1 MRVLQVMAGAEF
13 GGAEA
18 FFVRLV
24 LALSRAG
31 LNQRVVIREHPARA
45 QALKAGGIEPV
56 ELAFGGLLE
65 WRTPGALKKEIA
77 AYRPDI
83 VMTWMNRATHKCP
96 AGNFVHVARLGGYYD
111 LKYYRKCDHLIA
123 NTEDIR
129 DYLVTGGWS
138 GERAHHLPNFVA
150 GEKAEPAPRKQ
161 FYTPEGAPLVVAL
174 GRLHEN
180 KAFDVLL
187 EAMARVPDAYLWIA
201 GDGPLRQE
209 LEQKAESLAVKPRTR
224 FLGWREDTAAL
235 LAAAD
240 VFVCPSRHEP
250 LGNVVIEA
258 WAQGVPVIAADS
270 YGPGTLIDNWETGIL
285 VPVDDAA
292 IMGKAIR
299 NLLEDDKLSRRIA
312 RQGRQAYKND
322 FAEKKVVAQYMDFFE
337 SVLEATRGATGETDK
352 NRGDKA
358 GQGAP

>member
-1 MRVLQVMAGAEF
+1 MRVLQVMAGSEF

-24 LALSRAG
+24 LALHRAG
-31 LNQRVVIREHPARA
+31 LDQRVVIRGHPARA

-56 ELAFGGLLE
+56 ELDFGGLLD

-83 VMTWMNRATHKCP
+83 VLTWMNRATDKCP
-96 AGNFVHVARLGGYYD
+96 KGNFVHVARLGGYYD
-111 LKYYRKCDHLIA
+111 LKYYRQCDHLIA

-129 DYLVTGGWS
+129 EYLVGGGWPA
-138 GERAHHLPNFVA
+138 ERAHYLPNFVA
-150 GEKAEPAPRKQ
+150 GDKVKPAPRAP
-161 FYTPEGAPLVVAL
+161 FYTPEGAPLLVAL

-187 EAMARVPDAYLWIA
+187 EAMSRIPEAYLWIA
-201 GDGPLRQE
+201 GDGPLREE
-209 LEQKAESLAVKPRTR
+209 LEKTAEVNGVKPRVR

-240 VFVCPSRHEP
+240 IFVCPSRHEP

-258 WAQGVPVIAADS
+258 WAQGAPVIAADS
-270 YGPGTLIDNWETGIL
+270 YGPGTLIDNRETGIL

-292 IMGKAIR
+292 TMGKAIR
-299 NLLEDDKLSRRIA
+299 NLLEDDKLRRHIA
-312 RQGRQAYKND
+312 RQGRQAYKKN
-322 FAEKKVVAQYMDFFE
+322 FTEKKVVAEYMDFFE
-337 SVLEATRGATGETDK
+337 SVLRNGGGARQKTG
-352 NRGDKA
+352 G
-358 GQGAP
+358 GAP

>member
-1 MRVLQVMAGAEF
+1 MAGAEF

-31 LNQRVVIREHPARA
+31 LDQRVVIREHPARA

-56 ELAFGGLLE
+56 ELVFGGLLD
-65 WRTPGALKKEIA
+65 WRTRGALKKEIV

-83 VMTWMNRATHKCP
+83 VMTWMNRATAKCP
-96 AGNFVHVARLGGYYD
+96 EGDFVHIARLGGYYD

-129 DYLVTGGWS
+129 DYLVGGGWP

-150 GEKAEPAPRKQ
+150 GGKAEPAPRKQ

-174 GRLHEN
+174 GRLHKN

-187 EAMARVPDAYLWIA
+187 EAMSRVPDAYLWIA

-209 LEQKAESLAVKPRTR
+209 LEKTAESHAVKPRIR

-270 YGPGTLIDNWETGIL
+270 YGPGTLIDNRETGIL

-292 IMGKAIR
+292 TMGKAIR
-299 NLLEDDKLSRRIA
+299 NLLEDDKLSRHIA
-312 RQGRQAYKND
+312 RQGRQAYKKD
-322 FAEKKVVAQYMDFFE
+322 FTENKVVTQYMDFFE
-337 SVLEATRGATGETDK
+337 SVLEAPGETDK
-352 NRGDKA
+352 KIDDKT

>member
-24 LALSRAG
+24 LALGRAG
-31 LNQRVVIREHPARA
+31 LNQRVVIRSHPARA

-56 ELAFGGLLE
+56 ELTFGGLLD
-65 WRTPGALKKEIA
+65 WRTRGALRKEIT

-83 VMTWMNRATHKCP
+83 VMTWMNRATNKCP
-96 AGNFVHVARLGGYYD
+96 AGDFVHVARLGGYYE

-129 DYLVTGGWS
+129 DYLVNGGWP

-150 GEKAEPAPRKQ
+150 GGKAEPVPRKQ

-174 GRLHEN
+174 GRLHKN

-187 EAMARVPDAYLWIA
+187 EAMSRVPDAYLWIA

-209 LEQKAESLAVKPRTR
+209 LEKTAESLAVKPRTR

-258 WAQGVPVIAADS
+258 WAQAVPVIAADS
-270 YGPGTLIDNWETGIL
+270 YGPGTLIDNRETGIL

-292 IMGKAIR
+292 TMGKAIR
-299 NLLEDDKLSRRIA
+299 NLLEDDKLSRHIA
-312 RQGRQAYKND
+312 RQGRQAYKKD
-322 FAEKKVVAQYMDFFE
+322 FTEKKVVTQYIDFFE
-337 SVLEATRGATGETDK
+337 SVLEAEQKTGVETDK
-352 NRGDKA
+352 KIDNKT
-358 GQGAP
+358 GQWAP